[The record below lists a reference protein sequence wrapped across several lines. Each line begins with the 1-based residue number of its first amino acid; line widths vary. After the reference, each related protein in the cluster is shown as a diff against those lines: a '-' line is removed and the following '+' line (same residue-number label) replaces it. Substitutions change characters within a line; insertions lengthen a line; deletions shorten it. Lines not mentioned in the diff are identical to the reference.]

1 MAEKVQF
8 GTTVMPETVEAIER
22 LAKVEGKS
30 KGEFID
36 IAVAHYDSAP
46 VIQETPD
53 LPDEA
58 SVVVPIPRDR
68 QMLIEVFGNVIESC
82 VSFIHQDEIW
92 KALLIARTT
101 YQKTLPEFKSAERMR
116 AEWQARRADGSRP
129 LSYTK
134 KGASLT

>member
-8 GTTVMPETVEAIER
+8 GTTVLQETVEAIER

-36 IAVAHYDSAP
+36 IAVAAYDAEP
-46 VIQETPD
+46 VIVDTPE
-53 LPDEA
+53 LPDDA
-58 SVVVPIPRDR
+58 SVVIAIPRDR
-68 QMLIEVFGNVIESC
+68 DMLVQAIHNLLHSC
-82 VSFIHQDEIW
+82 KDHIHDQDIG
-92 KALLIARTT
+92 KAFAISRGEW
-101 YQKTLPEFKSAERMR
+101 QKGLPEYQSAERMR
-116 AEWQARRADGSRP
+116 SEWQARRETAARP